1 MHGRCSSHNT
11 CDANSIFGKY
21 VSLKRI
27 TSSTID
33 HSSKLARVIRLRR
46 HTSYF
51 VRALSLR
58 VFSASASRQSS
69 GLFHV
74 HMAQS
79 TRMCAGLRCHS
90 MGSRA
95 VGRSL
100 GLAQV
105 AKKTHAFNAT
115 SAAPL
120 RVTCMANQRRVA
132 KVQQQMR
139 REISNMMQT
148 DKVSPGKSWPG
159 RLLRQWRASSIKP

>member
-1 MHGRCSSHNT
+1 M
-11 CDANSIFGKY
+11 
-21 VSLKRI
+21 

-46 HTSYF
+46 HHVILREGAVPARFFPHQRRVSRRGCFTSTWRSPPACAPGSDAIAW
-51 VRALSLR
+51 VP
-58 VFSASASRQSS
+58 
-69 GLFHV
+69 GLWGARWVSHRL
-74 HMAQS
+74 QIKR
-79 TRMCAGLRCHS
+79 TRS
-90 MGSRA
+90 M
-95 VGRSL
+95 
-100 GLAQV
+100 
-105 AKKTHAFNAT
+105 T